1 MKKILLTFFA
11 FHGFFLQKR
20 NHHKVHYM
28 LMVEKRGKS
37 VKDKVYESCMYRV
50 DMYGGMGGVSLPYC
64 TTTTLLT
71 KLAKKSVANGG
82 RYSKTFHLFYL
93 VK

>member
-1 MKKILLTFFA
+1 MGFSFKKEITTKYITCSWYKK
-11 FHGFFLQKR
+11 G
-20 NHHKVHYM
+20 
-28 LMVEKRGKS
+28 GKS

-82 RYSKTFHLFYL
+82 RYSKTSHLFYL

>member
-11 FHGFFLQKR
+11 FHGFLLQKR

-28 LMVEKRGKS
+28 LMVKKGGKS

-71 KLAKKSVANGG
+71 KLAKNLSQMEDVIRK
-82 RYSKTFHLFYL
+82 LFTHFT
-93 VK
+93 

>member
-1 MKKILLTFFA
+1 
-11 FHGFFLQKR
+11 
-20 NHHKVHYM
+20 
-28 LMVEKRGKS
+28 
-37 VKDKVYESCMYRV
+37 MYRV